1 MLLALGFGAVAV
13 FLSAL
18 GIYGVLAYLVAQR
31 TREIGIRMALGSSA
45 GEIFRLILREG
56 ALILGVGFGLG
67 LAGALALGRYLRIAL
82 YGVSP
87 MDPFVLAAVTGVLVL
102 VSLLA
107 STLPA
112 MRAVRVDPVVA
123 LRQE

>member
-1 MLLALGFGAVAV
+1 M
-13 FLSAL
+13 
-18 GIYGVLAYLVAQR
+18 LAYLVAQR

-67 LAGALALGRYLRIAL
+67 LAGALALGGYLRSAL

-102 VSLLA
+102 VTLLA

>member
-1 MLLALGFGAVAV
+1 MLFAWPWPGPVPDPLLPNQPPVPLPIGLYPWPVWYPLPGWLPAGSWKLG
-13 FLSAL
+13 L
-18 GIYGVLAYLVAQR
+18 
-31 TREIGIRMALGSSA
+31 TT
-45 GEIFRLILREG
+45 
-56 ALILGVGFGLG
+56 G
-67 LAGALALGRYLRIAL
+67 LAGALALGRYLRSAL

>member
-1 MLLALGFGAVAV
+1 
-13 FLSAL
+13 
-18 GIYGVLAYLVAQR
+18 
-31 TREIGIRMALGSSA
+31 
-45 GEIFRLILREG
+45 
-56 ALILGVGFGLG
+56 
-67 LAGALALGRYLRIAL
+67 
-82 YGVSP
+82 
-87 MDPFVLAAVTGVLVL
+87 VLAAVTGVLVL